1 MFINSILLI
10 SCCLV
15 FVLFITFFDIPLS
28 NSIQNESLNNETFQS
43 ESIKIIDKEITLK
56 TLPAPSTIVN
66 NTSPLSL
73 TLINKEIIDKE
84 ESTNET
90 LQNFYPK
97 SAFSTD
103 LESQLLE
110 LPLLNKRWYGLDIY
124 SAAEVG
130 KANQFLR
137 PINPPDVSIAVG
149 KDHIAQVVHSSIQIW
164 NKNGLTLDK
173 KLLHDLFNI
182 SKDHYITDPMILYD
196 NSSDRWF
203 ATIVDGGKEEIKN
216 GSSYYTC
223 LPFCKVIIAVS
234 NNTDPTL
241 NWSLFSINASKV
253 ENFPDIPKIAVS
265 KFNLIMATKEFQVQ
279 PSINESKS
287 IHRTYIINKNFIDE
301 IASTMNLSSY
311 SFTDPAY
318 PIPYINPTNWSSTI
332 TLFKENKTDVFSPV
346 SRLKITDYWTS
357 SFTHTNYS
365 ITKKFVKIPTL
376 FPAPKFKQP
385 LLDSNEKEELTILSA
400 IRNDTSLWIAMH
412 SACQPAFI
420 SDNSCINILR
430 FDKIIGT
437 GQNPERSNYTY
448 SLVENTQFHIDNTD
462 VYYPAIGISK
472 EGKVIFISGFSNS
485 TIFPS
490 LRISHLVA
498 ENQTSDRVLIFGSAV
513 NNSTS
518 YGDYFGSAIDP
529 INGTVWLSGQYVDQS
544 IPIPSQIPMEQ
555 RDKLRD
561 KTWATIIANVS

>member
-1 MFINSILLI
+1 MFINYILIL
-10 SCCLV
+10 SCLV
-15 FVLFITFFDIPLS
+15 FILYNTIFYIPLG
-28 NSIQNESLNNETFQS
+28 NSIQNEPSDDETFQN
-43 ESIKIIDKEITLK
+43 ESIKFIDKEINLK
-56 TLPAPSTIVN
+56 KLSDPSTVVN
-66 NTSPLSL
+66 SSTPL
-73 TLINKEIIDKE
+73 TITVINKELTDDKKV
-84 ESTNET
+84 TNESQ
-90 LQNFYPK
+90 QNLD
-97 SAFSTD
+97 SLL
-103 LESQLLE
+103 LES
-110 LPLLNKRWYGLDIY
+110 PIINKKWYGLDIY

-130 KANQFLR
+130 KANQSLR
-137 PINPPDVSIAVG
+137 PINPPDISIAVG

-164 NKNGLTLDK
+164 NKNGLTLEK

-223 LPFCKVIIAVS
+223 LPLCKVIIAVS
-234 NNTDPTL
+234 KNDDPTH
-241 NWSLFSINASKV
+241 NWYLFPINASKV

-265 KFNLIMATKEFQVQ
+265 KFNLIMTTKEFQVQ

-287 IHRTYIINKNFIDE
+287 IHRTYIINKNFINQTD
-301 IASTMNLSSY
+301 STINFSSY
-311 SFTDPAY
+311 SLSDPAY
-318 PIPYINPTNWSSTI
+318 AVPYINPIDSSSTI
-332 TLFKENKTDVFSPV
+332 TLFKENSTDVFSPV
-346 SRLKITDYWTS
+346 SSLKITDYLTS
-357 SFTHTNYS
+357 SS
-365 ITKKFVKIPTL
+365 IHPEFQIKKNFIKIPML

-385 LLDSNEKEELTILSA
+385 LLYFKEKEEVTILSA
-400 IRNDTSLWIAMH
+400 LRNDTSVWIAMH

-420 SDNSCINILR
+420 SDNVCINILR

-437 GQNPERSNYTY
+437 GQNYNY
-448 SLVENTQFHIDNTD
+448 SLVENTQFHIDKTD
-462 VYYPAIGISK
+462 VYYPAIGVSRD
-472 EGKVIFISGFSNS
+472 GNLFFISGFSNS
-485 TIFPS
+485 TLFPS

-498 ENQTSDRVLIFGSAV
+498 ENQTNDRILILGSAV

-544 IPIPSQIPMEQ
+544 IPIPSYLSLDQG
-555 RDKLRD
+555 DKLRD